1 MRPRPRQGRG
11 RGLRGQSIVLLE
23 QIKTIDKR
31 RVDRYIGKVTREQ
44 MDGIDEALQVS
55 LGIYI
60 PEEIEAP

>member
-1 MRPRPRQGRG
+1 M
-11 RGLRGQSIVLLE
+11 
-23 QIKTIDKR
+23 DKR

>member
-1 MRPRPRQGRG
+1 LLDGI